1 MLRSATGVP
10 GMSLAVALILA
21 GGPGTARGQFAL
33 FVNET
38 FERSVALGSL
48 FANDVEEK
56 DYAWGDVDNDGDIDL
71 VIVRKEP
78 LTTTGKKVNV
88 LLINENGVLVD
99 RTSTFARASDVFLD
113 IGFETPTNDRDVV
126 LVDVDGDGWLDIVT
140 APTLTDN
147 QAKAV
152 SHPRVYINLRDDP
165 PGSGNWQGFEH
176 QDARIPQMH
185 PTAGPRF
192 CAVAAGDLTGDGAPD
207 LYFADYDTPGGQIHD
222 YQNKL
227 LINDGNGFF
236 ADESVLRMGT
246 LYNYGGNVGLE
257 NYLFSSFGTAAAI
270 ADMNN
275 DGVNDVVKQ
284 TALFDPYHQAVVY
297 NRPDNE
303 GFFNRYDVTEA
314 PGGYFISLGHLNG
327 DGILDI
333 VVTLDGTD
341 QYLIGTTLDVQGQRN
356 YENHAFPSN
365 SSGFGGNSVIRDINN
380 DGLNDVIITAVDVDS
395 PGCSGTTHVYRN
407 LGGDPPMFASVET
420 TLGIPEDMLTGGHD
434 VAVFDLNGD
443 GWLDL
448 VHGRCAGTQ
457 IWIQHPWGVLFDFP
471 QGRPVQVAPDEAFT
485 FEVQLTPI
493 GGTVAGGTATLHYA
507 INDDDFTSVLMTDLG
522 GNLYEAA
529 LPPAACLDRIS
540 FYLTVTMA
548 EEGVVSTDPADA
560 PASTYTA
567 VTADVVEVTLLNNF
581 EAGEDLSDWLIV
593 SDPSLTTGEWE
604 QADPNGTIFGP
615 YIASPEDDATPGA
628 GNVMA
633 FITENGPPGGSF
645 NANDVD
651 GGPTWLTSPS
661 IDLQDSNALIS
672 YARWFFSFAGEEDLL
687 TVEVSNDG
695 TDWTVVEIVAGTD
708 GQWEVTTFL
717 VSDFVEP
724 SANVQVRFQT
734 SDFDSSVTEAGL
746 DDFQVTRLACAGG
759 CPWDCGDND
768 GTVGIVD
775 FLALLAQWGGP
786 GPCDLDG
793 SGVGITDF
801 LELLANWGPCP

>member
-78 LTTTGKKVNV
+78 FTTTGKKVNV

-165 PGSGNWQGFEH
+165 PGSGNWQGFEY

-257 NYLFSSFGTAAAI
+257 NYLFSAFGTAAAI

-284 TALFDPYHQAVVY
+284 TALGVPYHQAVVY

-303 GFFNRYDVTEA
+303 GFFNRYDVTES

-333 VVTLDGTD
+333 VVTQDGTD
-341 QYLIGTTLDVQGQRN
+341 
-356 YENHAFPSN
+356 
-365 SSGFGGNSVIRDINN
+365 
-380 DGLNDVIITAVDVDS
+380 
-395 PGCSGTTHVYRN
+395 
-407 LGGDPPMFASVET
+407 
-420 TLGIPEDMLTGGHD
+420 
-434 VAVFDLNGD
+434 
-443 GWLDL
+443 
-448 VHGRCAGTQ
+448 
-457 IWIQHPWGVLFDFP
+457 
-471 QGRPVQVAPDEAFT
+471 
-485 FEVQLTPI
+485 
-493 GGTVAGGTATLHYA
+493 
-507 INDDDFTSVLMTDLG
+507 
-522 GNLYEAA
+522 
-529 LPPAACLDRIS
+529 
-540 FYLTVTMA
+540 
-548 EEGVVSTDPADA
+548 
-560 PASTYTA
+560 
-567 VTADVVEVTLLNNF
+567 
-581 EAGEDLSDWLIV
+581 
-593 SDPSLTTGEWE
+593 
-604 QADPNGTIFGP
+604 
-615 YIASPEDDATPGA
+615 
-628 GNVMA
+628 
-633 FITENGPPGGSF
+633 
-645 NANDVD
+645 
-651 GGPTWLTSPS
+651 
-661 IDLQDSNALIS
+661 
-672 YARWFFSFAGEEDLL
+672 
-687 TVEVSNDG
+687 
-695 TDWTVVEIVAGTD
+695 
-708 GQWEVTTFL
+708 
-717 VSDFVEP
+717 
-724 SANVQVRFQT
+724 
-734 SDFDSSVTEAGL
+734 
-746 DDFQVTRLACAGG
+746 
-759 CPWDCGDND
+759 
-768 GTVGIVD
+768 
-775 FLALLAQWGGP
+775 
-786 GPCDLDG
+786 
-793 SGVGITDF
+793 
-801 LELLANWGPCP
+801 